1 MRFMETLEF
10 IKKAEGGKIILDIP
24 ENLQGK
30 ELMIKVSEQD
40 ENDEIKKFKDMP
52 LEERLRVLKQY
63 QGTAKYPDTD
73 VSKYDVYD
81 Q

>member
-1 MRFMETLEF
+1 MEILEF
-10 IKKAEGGKIILDIP
+10 VKKAEDGKIILDIP

-40 ENDEIKKFKDMP
+40 ANDEVKKFKDLP
-52 LEERLRVLKQY
+52 LEERLKVLKQY
-63 QGTAKYPDTD
+63 QGTAKYPNAD